1 VNIRRFV
8 ALAALALV
16 LVLALAGTG
25 YAVSVSIGDNFY
37 SPKTVTVAVGTT
49 VTWVDQG
56 QAPHSVTANDG
67 SFDSSP
73 GCPGTISK
81 CLQNGDT
88 YSHTFS
94 TAGTIAYHCSVH
106 GLAMSGTVI
115 VQAAGTGGTPGTPL
129 PNTGAGPLTGPF
141 AIMGFAFLLVG
152 AVVLFRLRRRA

>member
-1 VNIRRFV
+1 VNIRRYV
-8 ALAALALV
+8 AIAALALV
-16 LVLALAGTG
+16 LVPALAGTG
-25 YAVSVSIGDNFY
+25 YAISVSVGDNFY

-73 GCPGTISK
+73 GCPGNISK
-81 CLQNGDT
+81 CLQTGDS

-94 TAGTIAYHCSVH
+94 TPGTIAYHCSVH

-115 VQAAGTGGTPGTPL
+115 VQAVGSGTPL
-129 PNTGAGPLTGPF
+129 PNTGASPLTGPF
-141 AIMGFAFLLVG
+141 AILGFAFLLVG